1 VVGLALFGADMSRE
15 VESVGQSFTTVNE
28 FLSRAAYQPFVM
40 APGIPARG
48 KRQFQVAR
56 RELDRIVF
64 QIIAEHQ
71 RQGAKESDGAD
82 LLSMLLGAR
91 DEETGNGMSDQ
102 QLHDE
107 VITLLL
113 AGHETTAVTLTWT
126 WYLLSTHPDAE
137 RQLHAEL
144 DSMLGGRVPVSD
156 DLAALPYTRMVVEE
170 ALRLYPPAWAILRRA
185 TGEDQIGP
193 YRVPAGTSI
202 FISPYAMH
210 RHPAFWEDPDA
221 FEPERFTPERSAGRP
236 HFAYL
241 PFGGG
246 PRQCIG
252 NTFALME
259 AQLVLAT
266 VAQRYQLR
274 AVPGHVVEPN
284 PLITLRPRGGLPVT
298 LERRA

>member
-1 VVGLALFGADMSRE
+1 
-15 VESVGQSFTTVNE
+15 
-28 FLSRAAYQPFVM
+28 M

-91 DEETGNGMSDQ
+91 DEETGNGMNDRQ
-102 QLHDE
+102 VHDE

-126 WYLLSTHPDAE
+126 WYLLSAHPDAE
-137 RQLHAEL
+137 RRLHEEL
-144 DSMLGGRVPVSD
+144 DSVLGGRVPMPD
-156 DLAALPYTRMVVEE
+156 DLAALPYTQMVVEE

-221 FEPERFTPERSAGRP
+221 FHPERFSPERSAGRP